1 MAMRTNPG
9 DALSSLRL
17 HPRLALLACIAL
29 LAAGCQRNGAG
40 DGGIAG
46 FGAQPEAGANARV
59 TSVVNSALVTDRL
72 ATSTLERKQAAP
84 GNRFVVLDVTA
95 RNTDR
100 QPQVFSEG
108 KLVNVSESRE
118 RTFAMPVSMLTGEYL
133 TLQVLKP
140 SSSVH
145 GKIAYEVPEDLPG
158 VLYWVPGNG
167 NERILLH
174 VAAATAAVT
183 TSAHA
188 EPDAGIADQDVAKQ
202 EPGASHRTAE
212 PAIDT
217 RARPAVSSAAA
228 TPAPARPEPAR
239 EDGPAI
245 PPTPSTKPRTNEGVR
260 VASIAPPPA
269 STVPAR
275 NEQARR
281 LACGALV
288 SRNDPAEKGRYLG
301 FFSRECEGYAMPS
314 AWMSDAAARMSPPVE
329 PPRLEPAGAPR
340 WPPRPGPA
348 FDCSQAYTRAE
359 HLVCEDAVLSL
370 MDWELSRAYAN
381 ASRRVDD
388 PAALQR
394 DEDDWRH
401 RVRDACDTSRCVE
414 SAYNQRT
421 AVLEA
426 VAQGR

>member
-1 MAMRTNPG
+1 MVTRTHPDNV
-9 DALSSLRL
+9 LSSLRGRNAVL
-17 HPRLALLACIAL
+17 ACAALLAV
-29 LAAGCQRNGAG
+29 GCHRNGANG
-40 DGGIAG
+40 SVSAG
-46 FGAQPEAGANARV
+46 FGAQPEAGTNAHV
-59 TSVVNSALVTDRL
+59 TSVVNNAVVTDRL
-72 ATSTLERKQAAP
+72 ATSTLERKQATP
-84 GNRFVVLDVTA
+84 GSRFVVLDITA
-95 RNTDR
+95 RNTDQ

-108 KLVNVSESRE
+108 KLVNVSESHE
-118 RTFAMPVSMLTGEYL
+118 RTFATPVSMLTGEYL
-133 TLQVLKP
+133 TLQVLNP
-140 SSSVH
+140 ASSVH
-145 GKIAYEVPEDLPG
+145 GKIAYEVPEDLAG

-174 VAAATAAVT
+174 VATATTAVT

-188 EPDAGIADQDVAKQ
+188 QPDSGIAEQDV
-202 EPGASHRTAE
+202 GASAATKQ
-212 PAIDT
+212 PAID
-217 RARPAVSSAAA
+217 RPARPAVDRVAA
-228 TPAPARPEPAR
+228 TPPSARNDSPAPAATPRVH
-239 EDGPAI
+239 ED
-245 PPTPSTKPRTNEGVR
+245 TR
-260 VASIAPPPA
+260 VASVTPPA
-269 STVPAR
+269 HSAPAP

-288 SRNDPAEKGRYLG
+288 SRNDPAEKPRYLG

-314 AWMSDAAARMSPPVE
+314 AWMSDAAASSIPSQVEASHVE
-329 PPRLEPAGAPR
+329 PSHHEPVGAPR

-348 FDCSQAYTRAE
+348 FDCNQAYSRAE

-381 ASRRVDD
+381 ASRRVND

-426 VAQGR
+426 VAQER

>member
-1 MAMRTNPG
+1 MGKSSDRTIV
-9 DALSSLRL
+9 LSSLRL
-17 HPRLALLACIAL
+17 RRLTASAACIAL
-29 LAAGCQRNGAG
+29 LFLVGCHRNGASEG
-40 DGGIAG
+40 LIGGL
-46 FGAQPEAGANARV
+46 GAQPEEAVSNAGI
-59 TSVVNSALVTDRL
+59 TSVVNNAVVTDRL
-72 ATSTLERKQAAP
+72 ATSTLERKHALP

-108 KLVNVSESRE
+108 KLVNVSESHE
-118 RTFAMPVSMLTGEYL
+118 RTFPTPVSMLTGEFL
-133 TLQVLKP
+133 TLQVLRP
-140 SSSVH
+140 ASSVR
-145 GKIAYEVPEDLPG
+145 GKIAYEVPEDLAG

-174 VAAATAAVT
+174 IAAPTAAVT
-183 TSAHA
+183 TSANA
-188 EPDAGIADQDVAKQ
+188 EGDSAVDLPDAGAT
-202 EPGASHRTAE
+202 PGTSE
-212 PAIDT
+212 PATGIPARPVAGSAAPTSPPIRQQPAAPAANPPAEAQAGDT
-217 RARPAVSSAAA
+217 RVVAIAPPA
-228 TPAPARPEPAR
+228 PPNAPAREP
-239 EDGPAI
+239 
-245 PPTPSTKPRTNEGVR
+245 VR
-260 VASIAPPPA
+260 SE
-269 STVPAR
+269 PAR

-288 SRNDPAEKGRYLG
+288 SRNDPAEKARYLG
-301 FFSRECEGYAMPS
+301 FFSRECEGYAMPA
-314 AWMSDAAARMSPPVE
+314 AWMSDAVASLPARVT
-329 PPRLEPAGAPR
+329 PANAPA

-359 HLVCEDAVLSL
+359 HLICEDAVLSL
-370 MDWELSRAYAN
+370 MDWELNRAYAS

-401 RVRDACDTSRCVE
+401 RVRDACDTSRCIE

-421 AVLEA
+421 AMLEA

>member
-1 MAMRTNPG
+1 MATRMNPHA
-9 DALSSLRL
+9 ALSSLRMP
-17 HPRLALLACIAL
+17 PRIALLACAAL
-29 LAAGCQRNGAG
+29 LAGGCHRNGANEAV
-40 DGGIAG
+40 AG
-46 FGAQPEAGANARV
+46 FGAQPEAVANATV
-59 TSVVNSALVTDRL
+59 KSVVNSAVMTDRL
-72 ATSTLERKQAAP
+72 ATSTLERRQATP

-95 RNTDR
+95 RNTDQ

-118 RTFAMPVSMLTGEYL
+118 RTFATPVSMLTDEFL

-145 GKIAYEVPEDLPG
+145 GKIAYEVPEELPG

-174 VAAATAAVT
+174 VAATTTPVT

-188 EPDAGIADQDVAKQ
+188 EPDAG
-202 EPGASHRTAE
+202 TAE
-212 PAIDT
+212 GDADASVATTQPAIGRPARRAVNT
-217 RARPAVSSAAA
+217 PVATPPSRLRARAE
-228 TPAPARPEPAR
+228 T
-239 EDGPAI
+239 
-245 PPTPSTKPRTNEGVR
+245 R
-260 VASIAPPPA
+260 VASITSPPA
-269 STVPAR
+269 RSAAAP

-288 SRNDPAEKGRYLG
+288 SRNDPAEKARYLD
-301 FFSRECEGYAMPS
+301 FFSRECEGYAMPP
-314 AWMSDAAARMSPPVE
+314 AWMSEVAASTPAHVAPSRTEASHVE
-329 PPRLEPAGAPR
+329 PPPFEPVGAPR

-348 FDCSQAYTRAE
+348 FDCNQAYTRAE

-381 ASRRVDD
+381 ASHRVDD
-388 PAALQR
+388 PMALQR

-414 SAYNQRT
+414 SVYNQRT

>member
-1 MAMRTNPG
+1 MATRTNPG

-17 HPRLALLACIAL
+17 HPRVALLACAAL

-40 DGGIAG
+40 DGFAG
-46 FGAQPEAGANARV
+46 FGAQPEAAANARV
-59 TSVVNSALVTDRL
+59 TSVVNGALVTDRL

-118 RTFAMPVSMLTGEYL
+118 RTFTTPVSMLTGEYL

-174 VAAATAAVT
+174 VAAVAVT

-188 EPDAGIADQDVAKQ
+188 ESDAGIAEQDAAKP
-202 EPGASHRTAE
+202 EPGASPGTAG
-212 PAIDT
+212 PAIDSP
-217 RARPAVSSAAA
+217 ARPAASSADATPPPDDGATTAA
-228 TPAPARPEPAR
+228 TP
-239 EDGPAI
+239 
-245 PPTPSTKPRTNEGVR
+245 TPKPQANEGAR
-260 VASIAPPPA
+260 VASIASPPA
-269 STVPAR
+269 ATVPAR

-288 SRNDPAEKGRYLG
+288 SRNDPAEKARYLG
-301 FFSRECEGYAMPS
+301 FFSRECEGYAMPP
-314 AWMSDAAARMSPPVE
+314 AWMSDAAARASPPVE
-329 PPRLEPAGAPR
+329 SPRLEPAGAPR

-381 ASRRVDD
+381 ASRRVADQ
-388 PAALQR
+388 AALQR
-394 DEDDWRH
+394 DEDEWRH

>member
-1 MAMRTNPG
+1 MATRTNPG

-17 HPRLALLACIAL
+17 HPRIALLACAAL
-29 LAAGCQRNGAG
+29 LAVGCQRNGAG
-40 DGGIAG
+40 EGAMAA
-46 FGAQPEAGANARV
+46 FGAQSEADTNAHV
-59 TSVVNSALVTDRL
+59 TSIVNSALVTDRL
-72 ATSTLERKQAAP
+72 ATSTMERKQATP

-118 RTFAMPVSMLTGEYL
+118 RTFATPVSMLTGEYL

-174 VAAATAAVT
+174 VAAATAAT

-188 EPDAGIADQDVAKQ
+188 EPDTDIAEQGIAKQ
-202 EPGASHRTAE
+202 EPGASPKNME
-212 PAIDT
+212 PAIDNPA
-217 RARPAVSSAAA
+217 ARPPASSAAA
-228 TPAPARPEPAR
+228 SPPPARD
-239 EDGPAI
+239 DGPATAT
-245 PPTPSTKPRTNEGVR
+245 TPATKPRANEDTR
-260 VASIAPPPA
+260 VASIASPPA
-269 STVPAR
+269 ATEPAR

-288 SRNDPAEKGRYLG
+288 SRNDPAEKARYLG

-314 AWMSDAAARMSPPVE
+314 AWMSDAAARASQPVE
-329 PPRLEPAGAPR
+329 SPRLDAAGAPR

>member
-1 MAMRTNPG
+1 
-9 DALSSLRL
+9 
-17 HPRLALLACIAL
+17 
-29 LAAGCQRNGAG
+29 
-40 DGGIAG
+40 
-46 FGAQPEAGANARV
+46 
-59 TSVVNSALVTDRL
+59 
-72 ATSTLERKQAAP
+72 
-84 GNRFVVLDVTA
+84 VLDVTA

-118 RTFAMPVSMLTGEYL
+118 RTFATPVSMLTGEYL

-174 VAAATAAVT
+174 VAASAVT

-188 EPDAGIADQDVAKQ
+188 EPDAGIAVEDVAKQ
-202 EPGASHRTAE
+202 EPAASPATTE
-212 PAIDT
+212 PAIDS
-217 RARPAVSSAAA
+217 PAPPVVSSAAA
-228 TPAPARPEPAR
+228 TPPPARG
-239 EDGPAI
+239 DGPAT
-245 PPTPSTKPRTNEGVR
+245 PAPPSTKPRTNEGAR
-260 VASIAPPPA
+260 VASITSPPA
-269 STVPAR
+269 SALPAR

-288 SRNDPAEKGRYLG
+288 SRNDPAEKARYLG

-314 AWMSDAAARMSPPVE
+314 AWMSDAAARMPLPVE
-329 PPRLEPAGAPR
+329 APRFEPAGAPR

-348 FDCSQAYTRAE
+348 FDCNQAYTRAE

-381 ASRRVDD
+381 ASRRVADQ
-388 PAALQR
+388 AALQR
-394 DEDDWRH
+394 DEDEWRH
-401 RVRDACDTSRCVE
+401 RVRDACDTSRCIE

>member
-1 MAMRTNPG
+1 MATRTKPR

-17 HPRLALLACIAL
+17 HPRIALLACAAL
-29 LAAGCQRNGAG
+29 LVVACQRNSA
-40 DGGIAG
+40 DGGGLAG
-46 FGAQPEAGANARV
+46 FGAQPEADANAHV
-59 TSVVNSALVTDRL
+59 TSVVNGALVTDRL

-118 RTFAMPVSMLTGEYL
+118 RTFATPVSMLTGEYL

-145 GKIAYEVPEDLPG
+145 GKIAYEVPEDLSG

-174 VAAATAAVT
+174 VAAAAVT
-183 TSAHA
+183 TSAQA
-188 EPDAGIADQDVAKQ
+188 EPDAGIAEQDVAEQ
-202 EPGASHRTAE
+202 ELGDSAKIAE
-212 PAIDT
+212 PASDSPA
-217 RARPAVSSAAA
+217 RAPVTSAAA
-228 TPAPARPEPAR
+228 TPASAS
-239 EDGPAI
+239 EDGPAT
-245 PPTPSTKPRTNEGVR
+245 PAPPSTKPRTNEGAR
-260 VASIAPPPA
+260 VASITSPPA
-269 STVPAR
+269 VPCPHATNR
-275 NEQARR
+275 HAGWR
-281 LACGALV
+281 
-288 SRNDPAEKGRYLG
+288 
-301 FFSRECEGYAMPS
+301 
-314 AWMSDAAARMSPPVE
+314 AARWCRATTPRRRRATSASSRASARDTRCRRRGCRMRRPRMPPPVE
-329 PPRLEPAGAPR
+329 SPRLEPAGAPR

-348 FDCSQAYTRAE
+348 FDCNQAYTRAE

-370 MDWELSRAYAN
+370 MDWELNRAYAN
-381 ASRRVDD
+381 ASRRVADQ
-388 PAALQR
+388 AALQR
-394 DEDDWRH
+394 DEDEWRH
-401 RVRDACDTSRCVE
+401 RVRDACDTSRCIE

-421 AVLEA
+421 AALEA